1 MDYFHLDDS
10 VSSFTSTHNSGRG
23 YERRMYRILE
33 TVYQSRIYTATLF
46 ALQYVI
52 PLITITGA
60 YIMIGIEIGRA
71 KKRHDSDAQDRFG
84 LKLRRKEDLQIIK
97 MMGIIVILFAVFML
111 PIQLAW
117 FISDF
122 GPAEYKKVANVLLR
136 MADIAAYLHACVNP
150 IIYGTITKF
159 FRRQYI
165 RYLKSVFVCNK

>member
-1 MDYFHLDDS
+1 MTGFLLLLALII
-10 VSSFTSTHNSGRG
+10 VGEAKRG
-23 YERRMYRILE
+23 GCTESWRP
-33 TVYQSRIYTATLF
+33 YQSRIYTATLF

-60 YIMIGIEIGRA
+60 YIMIGVEIGKA
-71 KKRHDSDAQDRFG
+71 KKRHDSDTQDRFG
-84 LKLRRKEDLQIIK
+84 LKIRRKEDLQIIK
-97 MMGIIVILFAVFML
+97 IMGIIIILFAVFML

-122 GPAEYKKVANVLLR
+122 GPAEYKKVASVLLR

-165 RYLKSVFVCNK
+165 KYLKSVFVCKKLVI